1 MQKTLLAIGA
11 LFIAAGLFWPLI
23 SRVGFGRL
31 PGDVA
36 IKGDG
41 YSFYFPIT
49 TMVII
54 SIIATLIIR
63 FLNK

>member
-1 MQKTLLAIGA
+1 VQKTLLAIGA
-11 LFIAAGLFWPLI
+11 LFIAAGLFWPLL
-23 SRVGFGRL
+23 SRIGFGRL
-31 PGDVA
+31 PGDMA

-41 YSFYFPIT
+41 YSIYFPIT

-54 SIIATLIIR
+54 SIIAALIMR